1 MYRIRRSK
9 LKKLILLV
17 LFISSL
23 FSQTIDVDKSFVKYK
38 VRNMGVRK
46 VYGTITGMNGTV
58 KFDSAQPDSAIFD
71 VTVDLNTIN
80 TDDKKRDAHLK
91 NEDFFKTD
99 KWPTIRFK
107 SKMIHK
113 QEDIYSVI
121 GDLTIKDVTKEVQV
135 PFKIDENDKTIIFT
149 GGDVVNRLDYNVG
162 IDSNKLMIGFE
173 INVEVVCVVNKD

>member
-1 MYRIRRSK
+1 MYPIRRSK
-9 LKKLILLV
+9 LKKLILLIF
-17 LFISSL
+17 FISSL
-23 FSQTIDVDKSFVKYK
+23 FGQTIDKDKSFVKFK
-38 VRNMGVRK
+38 VRNMGVRN

-58 KFDSAQPDSAIFD
+58 KFDSTQPYSTIFD

-91 NEDFFKTD
+91 NEDFFETN

-107 SKMIHK
+107 SKTIHK

-135 PFKIDENDKTIIFT
+135 PFKIEENDKTIIFT
-149 GGDVVNRLDYNVG
+149 GGNVVNRLDYNVG
-162 IDSNKLMIGFE
+162 VDYNNFKISTELS
-173 INVEVVCVVNKD
+173 VEVVCTINK